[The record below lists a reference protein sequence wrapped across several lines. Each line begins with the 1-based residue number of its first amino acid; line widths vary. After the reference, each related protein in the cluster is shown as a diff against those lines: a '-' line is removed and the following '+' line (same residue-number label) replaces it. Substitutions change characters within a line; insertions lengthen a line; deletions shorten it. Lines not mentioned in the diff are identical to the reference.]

1 MPRFRPLLLL
11 ALIALLASCGGD
23 SLEDTLIGRWEG
35 DSTDAN
41 GLTNLSTWE
50 FFEDGTVIVTVD
62 TALGGSSTVAALY
75 QFEDDDTIIILE
87 REGDTDPGRRDI
99 RMPNDDT
106 LILTAPVSGA
116 QDVLRRMAEGSATV
130 VAEVPPAEPAT
141 MEPAAATETR
151 PVEPATA
158 TAEPAPTASPTVMA
172 TPTVVPLGEI
182 DLGPLLIVEG
192 DLPDNLDGELV
203 DYGATGRFDR
213 DSVARPENLV
223 SQGFYDLEAERPG
236 GNVIVYAYEDA
247 AIAGQVYGEIAS
259 EMNGLLDEFGENR
272 DDVGERARLE
282 NNGNDNLHLA
292 FLRCGA
298 FVEVFMQTP
307 REFDI
312 VNYARRLDGRL
323 TPVVCP
329 AG

>member
-1 MPRFRPLLLL
+1 MVVRRSSILFIVLAGLLV
-11 ALIALLASCGGD
+11 ACSGRG
-23 SLEDTLIGRWEG
+23 LESEIIGRWEG
-35 DSTDAN
+35 DSTDGGGVTLPAM
-41 GLTNLSTWE
+41 WE
-50 FFEDGTVIVTVD
+50 FFEDGTVIVTID
-62 TALGGSSTVAALY
+62 TAVGASAVAGLY
-75 QFEDDDTIIILE
+75 QFEDEDTIIILE
-87 REGDTDPGRRDI
+87 QEGDTDPGRRDI

-116 QDVLRRMAEGSATV
+116 QDVLRRMAEGGATV
-130 VAEVPPAEPAT
+130 AAEVPPAELAT
-141 MEPAAATETR
+141 VEPVAATETR

-158 TAEPAPTASPTVMA
+158 TAQPAPTASPTVTA
-172 TPTVVPLGEI
+172 TPTLVPLGEI

-203 DYGATGRFDR
+203 EYGATGRFDR

-312 VNYARRLDGRL
+312 VSYAQRLDERL
-323 TPVVCP
+323 AAVICRE
-329 AG
+329 